1 MATPLSSINSYVR
14 EDFQMPE
21 TYDEA
26 KLYLREYLRDIVQ
39 AVNARDI
46 AQYAES
52 EVVNGQLF
60 LTSGDNNSYRQVYRK
75 VIDFGALPNTTTK
88 SVAHGITVT
97 ATTEFT
103 RIYATASDPS
113 TRFVPI
119 TYVNVTTPADGIE
132 IDVDGTNVNIETTT
146 ANWTGFT
153 TCYVV
158 VEYVQT

>member
-119 TYVNVTTPADGIE
+119 PYVNVTTPADGIE